1 MKKILGLTIAAILVI
16 GLVGGGTWAFFSDT
30 EETTGN
36 IFSAGTLDL
45 GLANSGGTNP
55 TGSTTATFT
64 ASDLYPG
71 STAGSGTLFVY
82 NAGGVDM
89 SSVEISF
96 SLANYNENTP
106 DSVDNWDANT
116 GTDNL
121 TNMIIA
127 TTVEW
132 DGGTVSA
139 LEGKSIEELIT
150 MTPEDLGPLTAG
162 QELDLYIEWA
172 FDTTATNGCQG
183 DSLDLIV
190 SLEGNQ

>member
-1 MKKILGLTIAAILVI
+1 MKKILGLTVAAVLVI
-16 GLVGGGTWAFFSDT
+16 GLVGGGTWAYFSDT

-45 GLANSGGTNP
+45 GVANAAGTNP
-55 TGSTTATFT
+55 TGSTTATFA

-71 STAGSGTLFVY
+71 STAGSGTLYV
-82 NAGGVDM
+82 NNEGSINM

-96 SLANYNENTP
+96 SLAGYTENTP
-106 DSVDNWDANT
+106 NTVDNWDLTT

-127 TTVEW
+127 TDVKW
-132 DGGTVSA
+132 DGTDVAA
-139 LEGKSIEELIT
+139 LENKSIEELIA
-150 MTPEDLGPLTAG
+150 MAPYDLGNLDEDSELT
-162 QELDLYIEWA
+162 LYIEWTFSA
-172 FDTTATNGCQG
+172 TATNGCQG
-183 DSLDLIV
+183 DSVDLTI